1 MYACANVGAYIRLF
15 KVRLLKSLTF
25 ATLLLQDFNTLKSLK
40 LLIHLRLY
48 FAVKRLAL
56 YFVRSACALCLCSHI
71 SASLGTRTLL
81 HMTQPLVTLPHHSAP
96 PRSASLGTACIAG
109 GIASWHITASTASLR
124 AYASLGSLKRKCL
137 VSRYCRAAWHAVEE
151 AVQGVICSMLVLCST
166 SHPPSISQPLSSL
179 ALSSLLSPLLGEK
192 RTWHSAA
199 TLPTLRCS

>member
-1 MYACANVGAYIRLF
+1 MLVAPNPPPNDCVCVRVCVCVRCSAQCIEDVVAPNPPPNDCIHTYTYTCIYMYACANVGAYIRLF

-40 LLIHLRLY
+40 RLIHLRLY

-109 GIASWHITASTASLR
+109 RIASWHITASTASLR
-124 AYASLGSLKRKCL
+124 A
-137 VSRYCRAAWHAVEE
+137 
-151 AVQGVICSMLVLCST
+151 
-166 SHPPSISQPLSSL
+166 
-179 ALSSLLSPLLGEK
+179 
-192 RTWHSAA
+192 
-199 TLPTLRCS
+199 